1 MITPTASGIHPFHYN
16 PAHELNLALGNLSK
30 LPLNHE
36 EEKKNRAINLKTS
49 MELFFV
55 SNIVTFRRKEK
66 SFILHAFLRS
76 TFCQSTDDFLRVAQ
90 IYIRSND
97 LLDVIN

>member
-36 EEKKNRAINLKTS
+36 EEKKTRAINLKTS

-66 SFILHAFLRS
+66 SFILQIS
-76 TFCQSTDDFLRVAQ
+76 CQSTDDFLRVAQ